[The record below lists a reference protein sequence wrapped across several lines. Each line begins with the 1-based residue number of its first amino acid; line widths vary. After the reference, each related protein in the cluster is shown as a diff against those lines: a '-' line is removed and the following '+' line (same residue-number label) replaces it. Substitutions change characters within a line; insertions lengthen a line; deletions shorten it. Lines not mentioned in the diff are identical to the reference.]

1 MKGIDRARIKMLLQR
16 EEARYIK
23 ERPKSR
29 ALFEKAKD
37 SLYEGVLCRCRRSS

>member
-1 MKGIDRARIKMLLQR
+1 MKGIDRARIKMLLQH

-37 SLYEGVLCRCRRSS
+37 SLYEGVPCRCRRSS